1 MVVIR
6 DKTIVILMLDKIQ
19 LNIVILDK
27 IKNKYKIDNKK
38 YIKIIAKVR
47 YVFDDKL
54 MVMKMH
60 LYQTH
65 L

>member
-6 DKTIVILMLDKIQ
+6 DKT
-19 LNIVILDK
+19 IVILDK
-27 IKNKYKIDNKK
+27 IKNKYKIDNKQ

-54 MVMKMH
+54 MVIKMH